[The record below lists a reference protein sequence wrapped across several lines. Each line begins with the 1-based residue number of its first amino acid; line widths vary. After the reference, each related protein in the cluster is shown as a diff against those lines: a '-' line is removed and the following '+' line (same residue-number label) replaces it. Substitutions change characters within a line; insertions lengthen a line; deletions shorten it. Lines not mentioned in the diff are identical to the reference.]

1 MFGTKSG
8 LSPLQS
14 RKSLLVAESDLN
26 RAQLAEDWKVMSH
39 GVHTVASRVRS
50 FGSIASVA
58 ATIGIGLSAFQCSRV
73 ATKGVKTSWLQTAV
87 TGAKIVSSLW
97 LTFASRKK
105 ENAR

>member
-26 RAQLAEDWKVMSH
+26 RAQLAEDWKVMSQ
-39 GVHTVASRVRS
+39 GVQTVASRVRS

-58 ATIGIGLSAFQCSRV
+58 ATIGIGLSAFQYSRV

-87 TGAKIVSSLW
+87 TGVKIVSSLW
-97 LTFASRKK
+97 LAFARRKK
-105 ENAR
+105 EKPG

>member
-1 MFGTKSG
+1 MFGTKPG
-8 LSPLQS
+8 MSPLQS
-14 RKSLLVAESDLN
+14 RKCLLIAESDLN

-73 ATKGVKTSWLQTAV
+73 ATKGVKTSWLQTASK
-87 TGAKIVSSLW
+87 GAKLVSSLW
-97 LTFASRKK
+97 LAFASRKK
-105 ENAR
+105 ENTR